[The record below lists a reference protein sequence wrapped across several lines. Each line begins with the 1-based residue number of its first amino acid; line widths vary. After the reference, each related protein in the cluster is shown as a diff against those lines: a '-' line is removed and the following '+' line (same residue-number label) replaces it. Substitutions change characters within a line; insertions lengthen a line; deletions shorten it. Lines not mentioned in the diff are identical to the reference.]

1 MEIPNPYIVKDIRNA
16 KDLKGITISG
26 YKRKDVTKAFQN
38 SIINNKLEDA
48 IRWCVE
54 LHISCLNTI
63 IWNILKIIYIKYI
76 HINSPKFFIYFLK
89 REKDYIDII
98 NKYPKGHEIYTRN
111 NQEIRNLYS
120 ELVAIFTLTKKSN
133 IFLPKSLP
141 TINEK
146 SFEKDD
152 IKQRMIATNTD
163 NIIEFIFN
171 TTTSEMKLALNEIY
185 FNLST
190 TRGTYENCIY
200 WYLWI
205 EKIES
210 NKKKDKNKNNE
221 IIFANISSKNDNKYF
236 DHWIFIIWKIIFNM
250 KNKIEKNN
258 SIYLKKIYN
267 IYKKNFKP
275 SQISQKKYYIF
286 TAFYTIKYKINWRYN
301 IFVQEYLIIQSSANI
316 NKMYGN
322 VINKIESKLSNETL
336 YKLHKSYKKM
346 HYNMY
351 NKQNEIIVPKK
362 VIYNDLND
370 EINKVLYTKYPDYN
384 FNKNGT
390 KENIKNIENN
400 KNNIPNYEQIIGNEN
415 IVYNG
420 SQEYTEIRNNIELDN
435 FNINNHQINNKQSNK
450 LISTNMTKI
459 DIINSI
465 EEKKNKKI
473 NAFGQFIAFKKKDN
487 NQISQSFL
495 ENDPKE
501 IKEYGFKKFI
511 IGFSENEENKENQE
525 NEENKII
532 KDKNSL
538 SEFVENNFLELNI
551 NLDNSKN
558 LIDYFNVSKNK
569 NKNEEIY
576 KDDNNIIFKNIN
588 LIKRK

>member
-26 YKRKDVTKAFQN
+26 YKRKDVTKTFQN

-54 LHISCLNTI
+54 LHISCLNSI
-63 IWNILKIIYIKYI
+63 IWNILKTIYIKYI

-146 SFEKDD
+146 SFEKND

-185 FNLST
+185 FNLSSSN
-190 TRGTYENCIY
+190 GTYENCIY

-221 IIFANISSKNDNKYF
+221 IIFANISPENNNKYF

-250 KNKIEKNN
+250 KNKIKKNN
-258 SIYLKKIYN
+258 LIYLKKIYN

-286 TAFYTIKYKINWRYN
+286 TAFYTIKYKINWNYN
-301 IFVQEYLIIQSSANI
+301 IFVQEHLIIQSSANI
-316 NKMYGN
+316 NKMYEN
-322 VINKIESKLSNETL
+322 VINKIESKLSDETIH
-336 YKLHKSYKKM
+336 KLHKSYKKM
-346 HYNMY
+346 YYNMY

-362 VIYNDLND
+362 IINNDLND

-384 FNKNGT
+384 FNKNGI
-390 KENIKNIENN
+390 KENTENNKKIN
-400 KNNIPNYEQIIGNEN
+400 KNNIPNYDQIISDK
-415 IVYNG
+415 G
-420 SQEYTEIRNNIELDN
+420 SDN
-435 FNINNHQINNKQSNK
+435 YNINNNQINCEQINYEQINDKQPNK
-450 LISTNMTKI
+450 LISTNMTKK

-465 EEKKNKKI
+465 EEKKNKKLD
-473 NAFGQFIAFKKKDN
+473 AFTQFIAFKKKDN
-487 NQISQSFL
+487 NQNSQSFL

-501 IKEYGFKKFI
+501 IKEYVAKKLIVEFNENK
-511 IGFSENEENKENQE
+511 ENEENI
-525 NEENKII
+525 ENKI
-532 KDKNSL
+532 KDKNIL
-538 SEFVENNFLELNI
+538 NGFVENIFLEKDINLDKNI
-551 NLDNSKN
+551 NLDSNNKN
-558 LIDYFNVSKNK
+558 LIDYFNVAE

-576 KDDNNIIFKNIN
+576 IKDNKSDNNIIFKNIN